1 VPRFSAYLPPVN
13 PQMNRTL
20 FIAQRL
26 SALIL
31 GPLVIVHLALI
42 IIAVRNGLNADE
54 ILTRTQ
60 GNIGWAAFY
69 TTFVLAASIHAPI
82 GLRNILREWS
92 ALSNRIIDMSMI
104 GFALLLLTLG
114 LRAVIAVTG
123 S

>member
-1 VPRFSAYLPPVN
+1 
-13 PQMNRTL
+13 MNRTL

-42 IIAVRNGLNADE
+42 IIAVRNGLSADE
-54 ILTRTQ
+54 ILARTQ
-60 GNIGWAAFY
+60 GNMIWAAFY
-69 TTFVLAASIHAPI
+69 TTFVFAVAIHAPI
-82 GLRNILREWS
+82 GLRNVLREWS
-92 ALSNRIIDMSMI
+92 RLDNRVIDAGMI